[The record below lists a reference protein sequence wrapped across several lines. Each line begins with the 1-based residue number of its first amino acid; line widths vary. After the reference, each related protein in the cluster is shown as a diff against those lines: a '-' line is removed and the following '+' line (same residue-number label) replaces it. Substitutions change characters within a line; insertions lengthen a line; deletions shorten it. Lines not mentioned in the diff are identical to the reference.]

1 MGSDEIILCGSF
13 QITVV
18 EAGECF
24 PTIQFERILKRA
36 YNALVTKTKYPCAI
50 VLANLLISAVA
61 CKSHPGA
68 PPTDRISLSNTFVL
82 TTNPANT
89 PSTQPS
95 SPMAIAMRES
105 LTYLSSDELEGRGLD
120 TSGIDLA
127 AAFIAGNFRG
137 ARLQPVPGMTGY
149 FQRFD
154 MTTADGI
161 APETILTVN
170 GKPLKVKEDYNPLSF
185 SAEKAFDAP
194 AVFVGYG
201 ITNKEQHYDDYA
213 DIDVKGKIAVAWRFE
228 PVDKGGKS
236 KFVKEDWSE
245 SAHLDFKAKNA
256 ADHGAV
262 ALILVNPP
270 MFKGL
275 DTLLPFAKEFMG
287 STAAI
292 PVIHVKRIIGDAL
305 IQQGTG
311 MDAKSLEEKIDEK
324 PAPQSLLLKD
334 AAVSGKV
341 AVKRTV
347 RQLKNV
353 AAFLPG
359 AGPHAD
365 EYVIVGAH
373 YDHLGHGGFG
383 SLSPKSRE
391 IHHGADDN
399 GSGTVAV
406 MELAQEFA
414 LRARTGHLPPRSIVF
429 VTFTAE
435 EEGLIGSAH
444 FVSHPP
450 IPLDKVVGMLNL
462 DMVGRLRDESLF
474 VGGAG
479 TAPSLE
485 HILADADKGSPIKLK
500 DIGKGG
506 RGPSD
511 HMSFAM
517 KKIPVLFFFTGLH
530 ADYHRPT
537 DRIEK
542 INFNGMAE
550 IVDLSRRVIDGM
562 TAMPKEQ
569 YITAADAHSMS
580 MGMGSATGGERK
592 ASLGV
597 VPSYGDESDVKG
609 VRITGTSPGSPAET
623 AGLKEGDVI
632 VGFNEKNVDNLMDLS
647 NDLAS
652 AKPGDN
658 VKVRIIREKNELTIA
673 VKLVER
679 K

>member
-1 MGSDEIILCGSF
+1 M
-13 QITVV
+13 
-18 EAGECF
+18 
-24 PTIQFERILKRA
+24 RA
-36 YNALVTKTKYPCAI
+36 YNALVIKPK
-50 VLANLLISAVA
+50 LLYIAVMASLLVAAVA
-61 CKSHPGA
+61 CNSTSRGDTIVATTA
-68 PPTDRISLSNTFVL
+68 P
-82 TTNPANT
+82 TTA
-89 PSTQPS
+89 PSTAPS
-95 SPMAIAMRES
+95 SPAAIAMKES
-105 LTYLSSDELEGRGLD
+105 LTYLSSDELEGRGLG

-127 AAFIAGNFRG
+127 AAYIAGDFHG
-137 ARLQPVPGMTGY
+137 AGLQPPPGMADY

-161 APETILTVN
+161 APETTLTLN
-170 GKPLKVKEDYNPLSF
+170 GKVLKLKEDYNPLSF
-185 SAEKAFDAP
+185 SAEKTFDAP
-194 AVFVGYG
+194 VVFVGYG
-201 ITNKEQHYDDYA
+201 ITSKEQNYDDYA
-213 DIDVKGKIAVAWRFE
+213 GVEAKGKIAIAWRFE
-228 PVDKGGKS
+228 PVDKDGKS
-236 KFVKEDWSE
+236 KFAKEDWSDL
-245 SAHLDFKAKNA
+245 AHLDTKAKNA

-262 ALILVNPP
+262 ALVLVNPP

-275 DTLLPFAKEFMG
+275 DTLLPFAREFMG

-292 PVIHVKRIIGDAL
+292 PVIHLKRNLGGAL
-305 IQQGTG
+305 LQQGTG
-311 MDAKSLEEKIDEK
+311 MDAKALQERIDAK
-324 PAPQSLLLKD
+324 PEPQSQVLKETT
-334 AAVSGKV
+334 VSGRV

-353 AAFLPG
+353 AAYLPG
-359 AGPHAD
+359 SGPQAN
-365 EYVIVGAH
+365 EWVIVGAH

-383 SLSPKSRE
+383 SLSPKSHE

-406 MELAQEFA
+406 LELAKEFA
-414 LRARTGHLPPRSIVF
+414 ARARAGQVPARSILF

-435 EEGLIGSAH
+435 EEGLIGSMN
-444 FVSHPP
+444 FVNHPP
-450 IPLDKVVGMLNL
+450 VPLDQVVGMLNL
-462 DMVGRLRDESLF
+462 DMVGRMRDEALF

-485 HILADADKGSPIKLK
+485 RILADADKGSPIKIK

-562 TAMPKEQ
+562 TTMPKEA
-569 YITAADAHSMS
+569 YVTAADAHSMS

-592 ASLGV
+592 ATLGV
-597 VPSYGDESDVKG
+597 VPSYGDESDIKG

-632 VGFNEKNVDNLMDLS
+632 VGFNEKSVDNLMDLS

-652 AKPGDN
+652 AKPGDA
-658 VKVRIIREKNELTIA
+658 VKVRIVRDKKEVIVA
-673 VKLVER
+673 VKLAER